1 MTAEVAVMNAQG
13 VALAADSA
21 VTLDS
26 SLKSSVG
33 GRAFSTAD
41 KIFGI
46 TPRDPIAAMVHGS
59 ASFMGIPW
67 ETILKTYRR
76 SLGTRSLATVADYA
90 ADFATFL
97 EGNTALFPADV
108 RARHVRKEVRSRF
121 LKIRDQMEFTL
132 KQVLLH
138 RTSVNREWV
147 ERALAEE
154 VNFFFQ
160 LYKTASPVRDMTSDD
175 ARQLIA
181 DHSNSIIEIQDQV
194 LQGLPI
200 SPACRSQLEQL
211 RLWFLTRFPL
221 PHVCHVGHTSG
232 VVFAGFGA
240 SEHFPSIVEM
250 QLDSIADKRL
260 RHLMG
265 QHYSITTANPAAV
278 LAFGQSDMV
287 RTFMEGIDPAVTD
300 NHTRELRQFWRG
312 CTEIMLSEVDP
323 QGKVDTNR
331 IRRIAVDALER
342 QLAGLAQWREREH
355 VEQSLYLIQSL
366 PKDELATVAE
376 SLVSLT
382 SLKRRVSM
390 DYSVGGPIDVC
401 VISKHDGC
409 VWVKKKQYFSADLNP
424 GFFTRKHIAWE
435 ELSNAAKGK
444 GNDREDEATPAE
456 SVSLGGSDPRSL
468 LPEPDRGP
476 GVAGGP
482 STSRPYHAGVGNPS
496 LDERGD
502 SEET

>member
-26 SLKSSVG
+26 SFRSSVG

-67 ETILKTYRR
+67 ETVLKAYRG

-90 ADFATFL
+90 ADFASFL
-97 EGNTALFPADV
+97 ETNMALFPAEA
-108 RARHVRKEVRSRF
+108 RARQIRKEVRARF
-121 LKIRDQMEFTL
+121 LRIRNQMETTL
-132 KQVLLH
+132 EQALRYRV
-138 RTSVNREWV
+138 SVNRRWV

-154 VNFFFQ
+154 VHYFFE
-160 LYKTASPVRDMTSDD
+160 LYEKARPVRGMTAGD
-175 ARQLIA
+175 ANKLMRDHA
-181 DHSNSIIEIQDQV
+181 DSIEVVQNHVFQS
-194 LQGLPI
+194 LPL
-200 SPACRSQLEQL
+200 SRACRSQLAQL
-211 RLWFLTRFPL
+211 RIWFLTRFPL
-221 PHVCHVGHTSG
+221 QQICHVGHTSG

-250 QLDSIADKRL
+250 HLDSIVDQRL
-260 RHLMG
+260 RHLIG
-265 QHYSITTANPAAV
+265 QHYSVTTAKPAAV

-287 RTFMEGIDPAVTD
+287 RAFMEGIDPAVTY
-300 NHTRELRQFWRG
+300 NHTRELRHFWRG
-312 CTEIMLSEVDP
+312 CTEILLAEVV
-323 QGKVDTNR
+323 GSGVDADR
-331 IRRIAVDALER
+331 IRRITADALER
-342 QLAGLAQWREREH
+342 QLLAMARWRQSEQ

-390 DYSVGGPIDVC
+390 DSSVGGPIDVC

-409 VWVKKKQYFSADLNP
+409 VWVKKKQYFSAELNP
-424 GFFTRKHIAWE
+424 GFFARKHIRWE
-435 ELSNAAKGK
+435 ELANAAKSEG
-444 GNDREDEATPAE
+444 DHHDEEARSADG
-456 SVSLGGSDPRSL
+456 VSLRGSDPGALLSDTDHRSGL
-468 LPEPDRGP
+468 TDGHSAPNLN
-476 GVAGGP
+476 
-482 STSRPYHAGVGNPS
+482 HAGVRPS
-496 LDERGD
+496 PMDDGGVE
-502 SEET
+502 EET